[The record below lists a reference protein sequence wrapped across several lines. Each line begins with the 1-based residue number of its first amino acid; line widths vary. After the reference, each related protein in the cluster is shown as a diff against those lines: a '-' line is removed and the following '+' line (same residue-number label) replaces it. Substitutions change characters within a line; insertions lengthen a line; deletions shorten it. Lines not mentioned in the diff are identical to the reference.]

1 MDKTEVIG
9 GGLAHYVL
17 EGNDTVRLVIQE
29 KDNIARNL
37 RVLKDLYRDY
47 GTPRDVSKAAPPP
60 VPGTGMGIELRN
72 VTFQYPNSDGTTLAL
87 RNISF
92 SIKPSSLVVIVG
104 ANGSGKSSLVNLL
117 TGLHEPTSGEI
128 LMDGHSAQSYYKP
141 DLQACIALLA
151 QRHQLFNLSIAE
163 TIGIGDP
170 DHANDR
176 ERIEQAAR
184 LGGAYDF
191 VQRYNAGFDEI
202 IQPVTTS
209 YSSDYPADDQQ
220 LREVFDSIERQK
232 DISGKIKLVVV
243 DEPTSA
249 MDPLGEFELFEKL
262 RSHRSE
268 KTMIFVTHRF
278 GHLTKHADLI
288 LCMKDGQLVESG
300 THTDLIEQRGE
311 YHRLYE
317 IQACAFND

>member
-1 MDKTEVIG
+1 
-9 GGLAHYVL
+9 
-17 EGNDTVRLVIQE
+17 
-29 KDNIARNL
+29 
-37 RVLKDLYRDY
+37 
-47 GTPRDVSKAAPPP
+47 
-60 VPGTGMGIELRN
+60 
-72 VTFQYPNSDGTTLAL
+72 
-87 RNISF
+87 
-92 SIKPSSLVVIVG
+92 
-104 ANGSGKSSLVNLL
+104 
-117 TGLHEPTSGEI
+117 
-128 LMDGHSAQSYYKP
+128 MDGHSAQSYYKP

-232 DISGKIKLVVV
+232 DISGAWTAPHWCFRILITFVQVGS
-243 DEPTSA
+243 DN
-249 MDPLGEFELFEKL
+249 GWL
-262 RSHRSE
+262 RTCS
-268 KTMIFVTHRF
+268 F
-278 GHLTKHADLI
+278 GAHH
-288 LCMKDGQLVESG
+288 QP
-300 THTDLIEQRGE
+300 
-311 YHRLYE
+311 Y
-317 IQACAFND
+317 